1 MQLIAMSRNQFGR
14 IKKSGLILVFLLGF
28 FQPVEAAVP
37 IAEIIRQG
45 VKKVIVA
52 VDLKI
57 QRLQNETIGLQQVQQ
72 KIENVLSKSRLE
84 EISTWSQR
92 QKELYG
98 TYYEGLWKVKQVL
111 SQYQRI
117 RDISKTQA
125 EMLKAYQKTWNLLNT
140 SGKFSLEELQLIQ
153 SRYGEILQSSVR
165 NLGQLTALVK
175 SFSFQISDGDRLER
189 IHLLD
194 KEMNEDFR
202 DLLGLNLQLESLN
215 RQRIAWSKDGST
227 LQNLLR

>member
-1 MQLIAMSRNQFGR
+1 MTQEIRFEFER
-14 IKKSGLILVFLLGF
+14 IKKTVLLLGF
-28 FQPVEAAVP
+28 LMGFYQPTEAAIP

-72 KIENVLSKSRLE
+72 KMENVLSKSRLE
-84 EISTWSQR
+84 EISSWTQR

-98 TYYEGLWKVKQVL
+98 NYYEGLWKVKDVL

-117 RDISKTQA
+117 RDISQTQA
-125 EMLKAYQKTWNLLNT
+125 DMLSAYQKTWNLLNA
-140 SGKFSLEELQLIQ
+140 SGQFSLEELNLIQ
-153 SRYGEILQSSVR
+153 SRYGEILGASVR
-165 NLGQLTALVK
+165 NLSQLTALIK
-175 SFSFQISDGDRLER
+175 SFSFQISDGERLER
-189 IHLLD
+189 IHLLE
-194 KEMNEDFR
+194 KEMNENFR
-202 DLLGLNLQLESLN
+202 DLLGMNLQLESIN
-215 RQRIAWSKDGST
+215 RQRIAWNQDGKT